1 MEMLSGAEIAK
12 YIDHTNLKATATRA
26 DIETL
31 CAEARQYG
39 FRAVC
44 VNPSQVVNAVEF
56 LAGSEVRVATVIGF
70 PLGAT
75 TSLTKA
81 REAEEAVAA
90 GAAELDMVI
99 NIGALKEGRLDLVR
113 DDIKAV
119 VRAARGALVKVI
131 LESCYL
137 TDEEKVLACRAAA
150 EAGANFVKTST
161 GFGPGGATLED
172 VRLLRANIPPTM
184 EVKASGGIRDIEAA
198 RAFIAAGATRLG
210 TSAGVAI
217 VKG

>member
-1 MEMLSGAEIAK
+1 MLSGAEIAK

-131 LESCYL
+131 LETCYL

-161 GFGPGGATLED
+161 GFGPGEQRWKMCASSG
-172 VRLLRANIPPTM
+172 PT
-184 EVKASGGIRDIEAA
+184 SPDHGSQGFGGIRDIEAA

>member
-99 NIGALKEGRLDLVR
+99 NIGALKEGRLDYVR

-131 LESCYL
+131 LETCYL

>member
-1 MEMLSGAEIAK
+1 MLTGAEIAK
-12 YIDHTNLKATATRA
+12 YIDHTNLKATATQQ
-26 DIETL
+26 DIANL
-31 CAEARQYG
+31 CEEARQYG

-44 VNPSQVVNAVEF
+44 VNPSQVANAVKL
-56 LAGSEVRVATVIGF
+56 LAGTEVRVATVIGF

-90 GAAELDMVI
+90 GAKELDMVI
-99 NIGALKEGRLDLVR
+99 NET
-113 DDIKAV
+113 
-119 VRAARGALVKVI
+119 
-131 LESCYL
+131 CYL
-137 TDEEKVLACRAAA
+137 TDEEKVLACRAAE
-150 EAGANFVKTST
+150 EAGAYFVKTST

-172 VRLLRANIPPTM
+172 VRLLRANISQEM

-198 RAFIAAGATRLG
+198 RAFIEAGATRLG
-210 TSAGVAI
+210 TSAGVTI

>member
-1 MEMLSGAEIAK
+1 MLSGAEIAK

-131 LESCYL
+131 LETCYL

-184 EVKASGGIRDIEAA
+184 EVKASGGIREIEAA

>member
-1 MEMLSGAEIAK
+1 MLSGAEIAK

-131 LESCYL
+131 LETCYL

-161 GFGPGGATLED
+161 GFGTGGATLED

>member
-1 MEMLSGAEIAK
+1 MLSGAEIAK
-12 YIDHTNLKATATRA
+12 YIDHTNLKATATQA

-31 CAEARQYG
+31 CAEARRYG

-44 VNPSQVVNAVEF
+44 INPSQVVNAVKLLE
-56 LAGSEVRVATVIGF
+56 GTEVRVATVIGF

-99 NIGALKEGRLDLVR
+99 NIGALKEGRPDRVR

-119 VRAARGALVKVI
+119 VKAGAGALVKVI
-131 LESCYL
+131 LETCYL
-137 TDEEKVLACRAAA
+137 TDEEKVLACRTAE
-150 EAGANFVKTST
+150 EAGAHFVKTST
-161 GFGPGGATLED
+161 GFGTGGATIED
-172 VRLLRANIPPTM
+172 VRLLRANVSPALG
-184 EVKASGGIRDIEAA
+184 VKAAGGIRDIEAA

-210 TSAGVAI
+210 TSAGVGI
-217 VKG
+217 VQG

>member
-1 MEMLSGAEIAK
+1 MLSGAEIAK

-131 LESCYL
+131 LETCYL

>member
-1 MEMLSGAEIAK
+1 MLTGAEIAK
-12 YIDHTNLKATATRA
+12 YIDHTNLKATATQQ
-26 DIETL
+26 DIANL
-31 CAEARQYG
+31 CEEARQYG

-44 VNPSQVVNAVEF
+44 VNPSQVVNA
-56 LAGSEVRVATVIGF
+56 VIGF

-90 GAAELDMVI
+90 GAKELDMVI
-99 NIGALKEGRLDLVR
+99 NIGALKEGRLDYVR

-119 VRAARGALVKVI
+119 VEAAQGALVKVI
-131 LESCYL
+131 IETCYL
-137 TDEEKVLACRAAA
+137 TDEEKVLACRAAE

-172 VRLLRANIPPTM
+172 VRLLRANISQEM

-198 RAFIAAGATRLG
+198 RAFIEAGATRLG
-210 TSAGVAI
+210 TSAGVTI

>member
-1 MEMLSGAEIAK
+1 MLSGAEIAK

-131 LESCYL
+131 LETCYL

-184 EVKASGGIRDIEAA
+184 EVKASGGSGISRRPGPLSPPGQPGWGQAPA
-198 RAFIAAGATRLG
+198 WPL
-210 TSAGVAI
+210 
-217 VKG
+217 

>member
-1 MEMLSGAEIAK
+1 MLTGAEIAK
-12 YIDHTNLKATATRA
+12 YIDHTNLKATATQR
-26 DIETL
+26 DIANL
-31 CAEARQYG
+31 CEEARQYG

-44 VNPSQVVNAVEF
+44 VNPSQVANAVKL
-56 LAGSEVRVATVIGF
+56 LAGTEVRVATVIGF

-90 GAAELDMVI
+90 GAKELDMVI
-99 NIGALKEGRLDLVR
+99 NIGALKEGRLDYVR

-119 VRAARGALVKVI
+119 VEAAQGALVKVI
-131 LESCYL
+131 IETCYL
-137 TDEEKVLACRAAA
+137 TDEEKVLACRAAE

-172 VRLLRANIPPTM
+172 VRLLRANISQEM

-198 RAFIAAGATRLG
+198 RAFIEAGATRLG
-210 TSAGVAI
+210 TSAGVTI

>member
-1 MEMLSGAEIAK
+1 MLSGAEIAK

-99 NIGALKEGRLDLVR
+99 NIGALKEGRLDYVR

-131 LESCYL
+131 LETCYL